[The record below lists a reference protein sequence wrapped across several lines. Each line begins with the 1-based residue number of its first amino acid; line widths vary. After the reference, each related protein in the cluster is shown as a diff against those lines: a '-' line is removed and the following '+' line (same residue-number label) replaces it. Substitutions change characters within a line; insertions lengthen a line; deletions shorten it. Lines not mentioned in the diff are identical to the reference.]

1 MKGEDVLQRSSELIH
16 SGDVIKT
23 SKGGS
28 QDRVM
33 FLFDHQL
40 VYCKKV
46 KKKKRNSL
54 GKCTHCKMKR
64 ANLAPKMGPERVSP
78 EWYCFWGQF
87 SPTEMGLL
95 LYQNLG

>member
-1 MKGEDVLQRSSELIH
+1 MKGEDVLQRCSELIH

-46 KKKKRNSL
+46 KTKKRKKKI
-54 GKCTHCKMKR
+54 
-64 ANLAPKMGPERVSP
+64 A
-78 EWYCFWGQF
+78 
-87 SPTEMGLL
+87 
-95 LYQNLG
+95 